1 MLTGMSGPELDFIT
15 GATATEIAASIE
27 RAVRLARLGP
37 GDRLPTIR
45 QLGLRLGVSP
55 TTVAA
60 AYARLRARGVVTA
73 RGRGGTAIADRP
85 PLPVSRPPAV
95 LPPGVRDLTHG
106 GPDPALLP
114 TLDPALA
121 KLDRRHHLYGEDPV
135 LPELAGLA
143 TAQLEADGVPVDGL
157 AVVGGALDG
166 VQRILQAHLRPGDR
180 VAVEDPG
187 FPPALDLV
195 RAMGLR
201 PEPVPVDDDGPL
213 PEGLAGALAAGCGAF
228 VTTLR
233 AQNPTGAVAGPA
245 RLREL
250 GRVLAEHPQVVV
262 VEDDHAGPVAGAPC
276 ATLAG
281 ADRPSWAHVRSVSK
295 WLGPDLRLAV
305 LTGDPQTVARVQ
317 GRQLVGTGWVSHLLQ
332 GLAVAMW
339 SAPGGTALLERG
351 RETYRRRREALA
363 EALEARG
370 IRAHARSGLNVW
382 VPVADE
388 GAVTR
393 HLLDAGWAVLAGE
406 RFRLRSRPAIRVTV
420 SALETTEADRLAGD
434 IEAAT
439 APRRRTRLA

>member
-1 MLTGMSGPELDFIT
+1 MLSSMSQPQPDVIAGT
-15 GATATEIAASIE
+15 TATEIAASIE

-85 PLPVSRPPAV
+85 PLPVAGPPAF

-114 TLDPALA
+114 PLGPALA
-121 KLDRRHHLYGEDPV
+121 KVDRRHRLYGEDPV
-135 LPELAGLA
+135 LPELADLA
-143 TAQLEADGVPVDGL
+143 TTQLEADGVPVAGL

-166 VQRILQAHLRPGDR
+166 VERILQAHLRPGDR

-187 FPPALDLV
+187 FPPALDLI

-201 PEPVPVDDDGPL
+201 PEPVPLDDDGPL

-233 AQNPTGAVAGPA
+233 AQNPTGAAAGPA
-245 RLREL
+245 RLQEL
-250 GRVLAEHPQVVV
+250 GRVLAAHPQVVV
-262 VEDDHAGPVAGAPC
+262 VEDDHAGPVAGA
-276 ATLAG
+276 AGVTLAG
-281 ADRPSWAHVRSVSK
+281 ADRPCWAHVRSVSK

-339 SAPGGTALLERG
+339 SAPGGPAPLERG
-351 RETYRRRREALA
+351 RDTYRGRREALA
-363 EALEARG
+363 AALEARG

-393 HLLDAGWAVLAGE
+393 QLLEAGWAVLAGE
-406 RFRLRSRPAIRVTV
+406 RFRLRSQPAIRVTV
-420 SALETTEADRLAGD
+420 STLETTEADRLAGD
-434 IEAAT
+434 IEAAM

>member
-1 MLTGMSGPELDFIT
+1 MLTGMNEPELDFIA
-15 GATATEIAASIE
+15 GATATEIAGSIE
-27 RAVRLARLGP
+27 RAVRQARLGP
-37 GDRLPTIR
+37 GERLPTIR

-55 TTVAA
+55 TTVSA

-73 RGRGGTAIADRP
+73 RGRGGTAVADRP
-85 PLPVSRPPAV
+85 PLPVGEPPAL

-106 GPDPALLP
+106 RADPALLP
-114 TLDPALA
+114 PLDPALA
-121 KLDRRHHLYGEDPV
+121 RVDRRHHLYGEDPV
-135 LPELAGLA
+135 LPELAALA
-143 TAQLEADGVPVDGL
+143 TAQLEADGVPVPGL

-166 VQRILQAHLRPGDR
+166 VERILGAHLRSGDR
-180 VAVEDPG
+180 VAVDDPG
-187 FPPALDLV
+187 FPPALDLL

-213 PEGLAGALAAGCGAF
+213 PEGLARALAAGCGAF

-245 RLREL
+245 RLEEL
-250 GRVLAEHPQVVV
+250 GRVLEAHPQIMV
-262 VEDDHAGPVAGAPC
+262 VEDDHAGPVAGAPGV
-276 ATLAG
+276 TLAG

-339 SAPGGTALLERG
+339 SAPDGTALLERG
-351 RETYRRRREALA
+351 RETYHRRRQALA
-363 EALEARG
+363 GALAARG
-370 IRAHARSGLNVW
+370 VEAHARSGMNVW

-393 HLLDAGWAVLAGE
+393 RLLDAGWAVLAGE
-406 RFRLRSRPAIRVTV
+406 RFRLRSPPAIRVTV
-420 SALETTEADRLAGD
+420 STLEVTEADRLAGD
-434 IEAAT
+434 IEAAM

>member
-1 MLTGMSGPELDFIT
+1 MLTGMSQPEPDVIAGT
-15 GATATEIAASIE
+15 TATEIAASIE

-85 PLPVSRPPAV
+85 PLPVAGPPAF

-114 TLDPALA
+114 PLDPALA
-121 KLDRRHHLYGEDPV
+121 QLDRRHRLYGEDPV
-135 LPELAGLA
+135 LPELADLA
-143 TAQLEADGVPVDGL
+143 TAQLEADGVPVAGL

-166 VQRILQAHLRPGDR
+166 VERILQAHLRPGDR

-187 FPPALDLV
+187 FPPALDLI

-201 PEPVPVDDDGPL
+201 PEPVPLDDGGPV

-233 AQNPTGAVAGPA
+233 AQNPTGAVASPA
-245 RLREL
+245 RLQEL
-250 GRVLAEHPQVVV
+250 GRVLAAHPQVVV
-262 VEDDHAGPVAGAPC
+262 VEDDHAGPVAGA
-276 ATLAG
+276 AGVTLAG

-339 SAPGGTALLERG
+339 SAPGGPALLERG
-351 RETYRRRREALA
+351 RDTYRRRRDALA
-363 EALEARG
+363 AALEARG

-393 HLLDAGWAVLAGE
+393 QLLEAGWAVLAGE
-406 RFRLRSRPAIRVTV
+406 RFRLRSQPAIRVTV
-420 SALETTEADRLAGD
+420 STLETTEADRLAGD
-434 IEAAT
+434 IEAAM

>member
-1 MLTGMSGPELDFIT
+1 MSGPELDFIT

-73 RGRGGTAIADRP
+73 RGRGGTVIADRP
-85 PLPVSRPPAV
+85 PLPVGRPPAA

-114 TLDPALA
+114 PLDPALA

-143 TAQLEADGVPVDGL
+143 TAQLEADGVPVAGL
-157 AVVGGALDG
+157 TVVGGALDG
-166 VQRILQAHLRPGDR
+166 VERILQAHLRPGDR
-180 VAVEDPG
+180 VAMEDPG
-187 FPPALDLV
+187 VPPALDLI

-245 RLREL
+245 RLRDL
-250 GRVLAEHPQVVV
+250 GRVLAGHPQVVV

-281 ADRPSWAHVRSVSK
+281 ADR
-295 WLGPDLRLAV
+295 
-305 LTGDPQTVARVQ
+305 
-317 GRQLVGTGWVSHLLQ
+317 
-332 GLAVAMW
+332 
-339 SAPGGTALLERG
+339 
-351 RETYRRRREALA
+351 
-363 EALEARG
+363 
-370 IRAHARSGLNVW
+370 
-382 VPVADE
+382 
-388 GAVTR
+388 
-393 HLLDAGWAVLAGE
+393 
-406 RFRLRSRPAIRVTV
+406 
-420 SALETTEADRLAGD
+420 
-434 IEAAT
+434 
-439 APRRRTRLA
+439 

>member
-1 MLTGMSGPELDFIT
+1 MLTGMSQPEPDVIAGT
-15 GATATEIAASIE
+15 TATEIAASIE

-85 PLPVSRPPAV
+85 PLPVAGPPAF

-114 TLDPALA
+114 PLDPALA
-121 KLDRRHHLYGEDPV
+121 QLDRRHRLYGEDPV
-135 LPELAGLA
+135 LPELADLA
-143 TAQLEADGVPVDGL
+143 TAQLEADGVPVAGL

-166 VQRILQAHLRPGDR
+166 VERILQAHLRPGDR

-187 FPPALDLV
+187 FPPALDLI

-201 PEPVPVDDDGPL
+201 PEPVPLDDGGPV

-233 AQNPTGAVAGPA
+233 AQNPTGAVASPA
-245 RLREL
+245 RLQEL
-250 GRVLAEHPQVVV
+250 GRVLAAHPQVVV
-262 VEDDHAGPVAGAPC
+262 VEDDHAGPVAGA
-276 ATLAG
+276 AGVTLAG

-317 GRQLVGTGWVSHLLQ
+317 GRQLVGTGWVSYLLQ

-339 SAPGGTALLERG
+339 SAPGGPALLERG
-351 RETYRRRREALA
+351 RDTYRRRRDALA
-363 EALEARG
+363 AALEARG
-370 IRAHARSGLNVW
+370 IRPHARSGLNVW

-393 HLLDAGWAVLAGE
+393 QLLEAGWAVLAGE
-406 RFRLRSRPAIRVTV
+406 RFRLRSQPAIRVTV
-420 SALETTEADRLAGD
+420 STLETTEADRLAGD
-434 IEAAT
+434 IEAAM